1 MSFLDRIRSWWSKDE
16 VERAEDETRMTAA
29 ERDAAEEDYQGR
41 KDDTFL
47 HERFGT
53 EGVDFERDSER
64 PPHP

>member
-16 VERAEDETRMTAA
+16 IERAKEETGMSPE
-29 ERDAAEEDYQGR
+29 ERDAAEEDYQAR
-41 KDDTFL
+41 KDDTLL